1 MKQHDNERTSVMDKF
16 EFRTAVGDSCAGYLL
31 TWKDFTFGIARIGV
45 MALGH
50 WDVIEL
56 QTGCSIIGA
65 QQPTR
70 KKAITTALE
79 VLNRKGALIV
89 QKRIETVLA
98 ERGDTKVKGK
108 FKTAHCT
115 VPEDRLKTLCGR
127 DRDIYSL
134 PVEYFR
140 DAKRPCKRCL
150 QLIRNKKTG

>member
-1 MKQHDNERTSVMDKF
+1 MKQHDNERTSAMDKF
-16 EFRTAVGDSCAGYLL
+16 EFMTAVGNLCAGSLL
-31 TWKDFTFGIARIGV
+31 TWKNFSFGVARIGV
-45 MALGH
+45 MASGH

-56 QTGCSIIGA
+56 QTGCSIIGK

-79 VLNRKGALIV
+79 VLNRKGALMIK
-89 QKRIETVLA
+89 KRIEAVLT

-108 FKTAHCT
+108 LKTAHCT
-115 VPEDRLKTLCGR
+115 ASGNRFKTLCGR
-127 DRDIYSL
+127 DRDFYCL

-150 QLIRNKKTG
+150 RLVRNKKTG